1 MSEATWR
8 ERFGRVLEEHL
19 SRGEEA
25 GLLSAYELGREA
37 LGSGLG
43 VLDVAGFV
51 HGALLDACASAPGD
65 SLRAVKAAENFLL
78 ECLSP
83 FEMAYRG
90 VREAN
95 TALRGLND
103 LLEEQTRRISH
114 ELHDQAGQLLASVYL
129 ALDELAREL
138 SPAVAARLDR
148 VKGLLDSIEDQLRR
162 LSHELRPTILDDLGL
177 GPALEFLAEGVSAR
191 NGLPITVEGMPGER
205 LPARVE
211 TVLYRI
217 VQEALNNVSK
227 HAEASSVKL
236 RVSSKERAIRCSI
249 RDDGIGFDVSAVM
262 ERGGAEGI
270 GLIGIRERLAPL
282 RGTLDINSTPGGG
295 TELVVTIPRDSCPQ
309 GAGSK
314 AGRAPEGQ
322 SAIAAGKQASAGE
335 AGGMLR

>member
-8 ERFGRVLEEHL
+8 DQFARVLEEHL

-25 GLLSAYELGREA
+25 GLASAYELGRAA

-51 HGALLDACASAPGD
+51 HGALLAACANAPAD

-138 SPAVAARLDR
+138 SPDAAARLER
-148 VKGLLDSIEDQLRR
+148 VKGLLDSIEEQLRR

-191 NGLPITVEGMPGER
+191 NGLPITVEDMPEER

-211 TVLYRI
+211 TARAR
-217 VQEALNNVSK
+217 QGLNVKAEWYGDPQIPYESK
-227 HAEASSVKL
+227 
-236 RVSSKERAIRCSI
+236 
-249 RDDGIGFDVSAVM
+249 
-262 ERGGAEGI
+262 
-270 GLIGIRERLAPL
+270 
-282 RGTLDINSTPGGG
+282 
-295 TELVVTIPRDSCPQ
+295 
-309 GAGSK
+309 
-314 AGRAPEGQ
+314 
-322 SAIAAGKQASAGE
+322 
-335 AGGMLR
+335 